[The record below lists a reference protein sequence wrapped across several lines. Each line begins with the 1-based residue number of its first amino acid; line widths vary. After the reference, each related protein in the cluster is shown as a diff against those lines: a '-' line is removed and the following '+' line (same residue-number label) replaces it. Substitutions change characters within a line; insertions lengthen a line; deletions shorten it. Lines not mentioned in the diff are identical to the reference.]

1 MGIICCSRLAK
12 LELGAYPAC
21 SRIAISVVLLCNHLF
36 ADISP
41 LLCLSISQ
49 VVFSKNKCQAS
60 VPGTKTEFKCK
71 LNKPQLKI
79 ANECKSEHIP
89 VCVQSRKE

>member
-49 VVFSKNKCQAS
+49 VAFSKHKCQAS
-60 VPGTKTEFKCK
+60 VHGTN
-71 LNKPQLKI
+71 LNS
-79 ANECKSEHIP
+79 NEQIP